1 MYLTELDSKK
11 MDEILARKDKKPPKK
26 KQSEI
31 FDATP
36 KRNYNRKRKMRM
48 IKKKKVKQAY

>member
-48 IKKKKVKQAY
+48 RKKRQVKQAY